1 MTSAAQNGSGGG
13 SGTFNFSN
21 DRNAL
26 LGELMG
32 NNNLDFDH
40 GAFPLLSKDNSA
52 VDPALLQVP
61 MPIAMARKD
70 MSA

>member
-1 MTSAAQNGSGGG
+1 
-13 SGTFNFSN
+13 
-21 DRNAL
+21 
-26 LGELMG
+26 MG

-70 MSA
+70 MSAQSGKSKKSAFSLGFSKNV